1 MSRTC
6 YDTVFEKPTNIA
18 TLSYYSVIML
28 VLEFRSMAAY
38 EVELFHAGLSESDA
52 KLEDD
57 TAENRYT
64 IVDDAAPAS
73 IF

>member
-1 MSRTC
+1 
-6 YDTVFEKPTNIA
+6 
-18 TLSYYSVIML
+18 ML